1 MFIFFRLVIGSIFI
15 VSGISKVLSPYQNF
29 LYVIQAYQLLPSWG
43 EVLTAQIFPWIE
55 LVTGVFLFLGL
66 WTSWSLRA
74 ALMLFG
80 IFVAVVG
87 QALIRGLSLENCG
100 CFGGWIHLKP
110 QTVIVYDSASLLVT
124 ALLLRNSSLSR
135 KFGLDSYFDR
145 S

>member
-1 MFIFFRLVIGSIFI
+1 MFKILRFVIGGIFI
-15 VSGISKVLSPYQNF
+15 VSGFSKLLSPYQNF
-29 LYVIQAYQLLPSWG
+29 LYVIQAYQLLPSQG
-43 EVLTAQIFPWIE
+43 EVLTAHIFPWIE
-55 LVTGVFLFLGL
+55 LITGIFVFLGL